1 MDLSNSPTYRMAV
14 TQSRANRAFKLKMAQ
29 LLRQHNLTMM
39 QWTIIGLV
47 HDGGK
52 AGLRISDLAQELDT
66 SMAFVTTT
74 VNMLEAKGMVQKSSH
89 ERDSRAKLVRIA
101 DSFKS
106 KVTAVE
112 KDLHSHIEKWLGEK
126 VSAKDLATYM
136 QVLSVIAE
144 SE

>member
-1 MDLSNSPTYRMAV
+1 MDANSPTYRMAV

-101 DSFKS
+101 DSFKP
-106 KVTAVE
+106 KVNSVE
-112 KDLHSHIEKWLGEK
+112 KDLRSHVEKWLSEK
-126 VSAKDLATYM
+126 ISVKDLAVYR
-136 QVLSVIAE
+136 QVLNAIAE
-144 SE
+144 AE